1 MCIPA
6 GSLPNNMIQP
16 KNFVRALSSRNY
28 RLYYGGQGIS
38 VIGTWITRVA
48 TSWLVYRLTGS
59 ALMLGVTGFIGQLP
73 VFLFAPFAG
82 VLVDRAN
89 KHRILLVTQAL
100 SMIQSFLLA
109 VLTLT
114 GVITVL
120 HIILLSALQ
129 GFINAFD
136 VPGRQAFL
144 SEMIEKK
151 EDIGNAIALNSS
163 MVNSARLL
171 GPSIAG
177 VIIAGFGEGICFT
190 IDGFSYLAV
199 IASLLS
205 MQLRPAEPHP
215 RRKQFFLEFMEGF
228 HYSFGFTTIKA
239 ILLLLAL
246 SSMMGMSYSVLMPVF
261 ASKVLGGGAHTLGF
275 LMSASGLGALIGAFV
290 LASRESVRGL
300 GRWIVIASSMFGLG
314 LMAFSFS
321 SYLSL
326 SLVLLLAVGFGMM
339 VHMAASNTIL
349 QTISEE
355 RMRGRVM
362 AFYSMAFM
370 GMTPFGNLL
379 AGTLADLIGAQWTT
393 FLGGFVCVAGSMLF
407 LRVLPKLREQIRPIY
422 MQLGIIPQSMS
433 EQQ

>member
-1 MCIPA
+1 MA
-6 GSLPNNMIQP
+6 QP
-16 KNFVRALSSRNY
+16 KNFVRALSSRNF

-48 TSWLVYRLTGS
+48 TSWLVYRITGS

-82 VLVDRAN
+82 VIVDRTN
-89 KHRILLVTQAL
+89 RHRLLLVTQVL

-109 VLTLT
+109 ALTLT
-114 GVITVL
+114 GVITVM
-120 HIILLSALQ
+120 HIILLSAMQ
-129 GFINAFD
+129 GLINAFD
-136 VPGRQAFL
+136 VPVRQAFL

-163 MVNSARLL
+163 MVNGARLL

-190 IDGFSYLAV
+190 VDGFSYMAV
-199 IASLLS
+199 IASLV
-205 MQLRPAEPHP
+205 MMRLRPAPP
-215 RRKQFFLEFMEGF
+215 RPERKQFFHEFMEGF

-246 SSMMGMSYSVLMPVF
+246 SSMMGMSYTVLMPVF
-261 ASKVLGGGAHTLGF
+261 ASKVLGGGPHTLGF
-275 LMSASGLGALIGAFV
+275 LMSASGLGALAGAFF

-300 GRWIVIASSMFGLG
+300 GRWIVIASSAFGIG

-321 SYLSL
+321 FSLPLSL
-326 SLVLLLAVGFGMM
+326 CMLLVVGFGMM
-339 VHMAASNTIL
+339 VQMASSNTIL

-379 AGTLADLIGAQWTT
+379 AGALADLIGAQWTT
-393 FLGGFVCVAGSMLF
+393 FLGGFVCVVGSMLF
-407 LRVLPKLREQIRPIY
+407 LRTLPKLREQLRPIY
-422 MQLGIIPQSMS
+422 RQLGIIPQPMS
-433 EQQ
+433 E

>member
-1 MCIPA
+1 MV
-6 GSLPNNMIQP
+6 QP
-16 KNFVRALSSRNY
+16 RNLVRAFSSRNY

-82 VLVDRAN
+82 VIVDRTN
-89 KHRILLVTQAL
+89 RHKLLLWTQVL

-120 HIILLSALQ
+120 HVILLSAMQ

-163 MVNSARLL
+163 MVNAARLL

-199 IASLLS
+199 IVSLLL
-205 MQLRPAEPHP
+205 MQLRPVPP
-215 RRKQFFLEFMEGF
+215 RPPRKEFLHEFMEGF
-228 HYSFGFTTIKA
+228 RYSFGFVTIRA

-246 SSMMGMSYSVLMPVF
+246 ASMMGMSYQVLMPVF
-261 ASKVLGGGAHTLGF
+261 ALKVLGGGPHTLGF
-275 LMSASGLGALIGAFV
+275 LMSAAGLGALTGAFF

-300 GRWIVIASSMFGLG
+300 GRWIVIASSAFGIG

-321 SYLSL
+321 PNLIVSL
-326 SLVLLLAVGFGMM
+326 ALLLIVGFGMM
-339 VHMAASNTIL
+339 VHMASSNTIL

-362 AFYSMAFM
+362 SFYSMAFM
-370 GMTPFGNLL
+370 GMTPFGNLI

-393 FLGGFVCVAGSMLF
+393 FLGGFVCVIGSLVF
-407 LRVLPKLREQIRPIY
+407 LRALPRLREQLRPIY
-422 MQLGIIPQSMS
+422 RQLGIIPEPMS
-433 EQQ
+433 QQQ

>member
-1 MCIPA
+1 
-6 GSLPNNMIQP
+6 MIQP
-16 KNFVRALSSRNY
+16 KQFVRALSSRNY

-82 VLVDRAN
+82 VIVDRTN
-89 KHRILLVTQAL
+89 RHRLLLVTQVL

-114 GVITVL
+114 GVITVM

-136 VPGRQAFL
+136 VPARQAFL

-163 MVNSARLL
+163 MVNGARLL

-190 IDGFSYLAV
+190 VDGFSYMAV
-199 IASLLS
+199 IASLI
-205 MQLRPAEPHP
+205 MMRLRPAPPHP
-215 RRKQFFLEFMEGF
+215 PRKHFFHELMEGF
-228 HYSFGFTTIKA
+228 HYSFGFTTIRA
-239 ILLLLAL
+239 ILLLLSL
-246 SSMMGMSYSVLMPVF
+246 SSMMGMSYTVLMPVF
-261 ASKVLGGGAHTLGF
+261 ASKVLGGGPHTLGF
-275 LMSASGLGALIGAFV
+275 LMSASGLGALAGAFF

-300 GRWIVIASSMFGLG
+300 GRWIVIASSAFGIG

-321 SYLSL
+321 FSLPLSL
-326 SLVLLLAVGFGMM
+326 CMLLVVGFGMM

-362 AFYSMAFM
+362 SFYSMAFM

-393 FLGGFVCVAGSMLF
+393 FLGGFVCVVGSMLF
-407 LRVLPKLREQIRPIY
+407 LRTLPRLREQIRPIY
-422 MQLGIIPQSMS
+422 RQLGIIPQSMS
-433 EQQ
+433 E

>member
-1 MCIPA
+1 MV
-6 GSLPNNMIQP
+6 QP
-16 KNFVRALSSRNY
+16 RQLLRALSSRNY

-82 VLVDRAN
+82 VIVDRTN
-89 KHRILLVTQAL
+89 RHTLLLWTQVL

-109 VLTLT
+109 ALTLSGT
-114 GVITVL
+114 ITVL
-120 HIILLSALQ
+120 HIILLSAMQ

-136 VPGRQAFL
+136 VPGRQSFL
-144 SEMIEKK
+144 SELIERK
-151 EDIGNAIALNSS
+151 EDLGNAIALNSS
-163 MVNSARLL
+163 MVNVARLL

-177 VIIAGFGEGICFT
+177 LIIAGFGEGICFT

-199 IASLLS
+199 IGSLI
-205 MQLRPAEPHP
+205 MMRLRPVPPP
-215 RRKQFFLEFMEGF
+215 RARKHFLHEFMEG
-228 HYSFGFTTIKA
+228 YQYAFGFVSIRA

-246 SSMMGMSYSVLMPVF
+246 SSMMGMSYTVLMPVF
-261 ASKVLGGGAHTLGF
+261 ASKVLGGGPHTLGF
-275 LMSASGLGALIGAFV
+275 LMSASGLGALTGAFF

-300 GRWIVIASSMFGLG
+300 GRWIVIASSVFGLG

-321 SYLSL
+321 SYLFL
-326 SLVLLLAVGFGMM
+326 SLLLLLLVGFGMM

-349 QTISEE
+349 QTVSEE

-393 FLGGFVCVAGSMLF
+393 FLGGLVCVVGSMVF
-407 LRVLPKLREQIRPIY
+407 LRVLPKVREQVRPIY
-422 MQLGIIPQSMS
+422 RQLGIIPEPMGGQS
-433 EQQ
+433 

>member
-1 MCIPA
+1 
-6 GSLPNNMIQP
+6 MIQP
-16 KNFVRALSSRNY
+16 RQIVRALSSRNY
-28 RLYYGGQGIS
+28 RLYYAGQGIS

-89 KHRILLVTQAL
+89 KHRLLVITQTL
-100 SMIQSFLLA
+100 SMLQSFALA

-120 HIILLSALQ
+120 QIILLSALQ

-144 SEMIEKK
+144 SEMIERK
-151 EDIGNAIALNSS
+151 EDLGNAIALNSS
-163 MVNSARLL
+163 MVNVARLL

-177 VIIAGFGEGICFT
+177 VIIAAAGEGICFT

-199 IASLLS
+199 IASLLL
-205 MQLRPAEPHP
+205 MHLRPAPP
-215 RRKQFFLEFMEGF
+215 LPPRKQFYHEFMEGF
-228 HYSFGFTTIKA
+228 RYSFGFVTIRA
-239 ILLLLAL
+239 ILVLLAL
-246 SSMMGMSYSVLMPVF
+246 SSMMGMSYQVLMPIF
-261 ASKVLGGGAHTLGF
+261 ASKVLGGGPHTLGF
-275 LMSASGLGALIGAFV
+275 LMSAAGLGALSGAFF

-300 GRWIVIASSMFGLG
+300 GRWIVIASSAFGLG
-314 LMAFSFS
+314 LMGFSFS
-321 SYLSL
+321 SSLFLSL
-326 SLVLLLAVGFGMM
+326 ALLLLVGFGMM
-339 VHMAASNTIL
+339 VHMASSNTIL

-362 AFYSMAFM
+362 SFYSMAFM

-393 FLGGFVCVAGSMLF
+393 FLGGFVCVVGSMVF
-407 LRVLPKLREQIRPIY
+407 LRVLPRIREQVRPIY
-422 MQLGIIPQSMS
+422 RQLGIVPRPMS
-433 EQQ
+433 EQS